1 MQSVLFN
8 LPRVYAKPKTGADRT
23 PFYLGELSSFDFDM
37 KTEIKSLPTQQK
49 FPLLQ
54 LTGGADL
61 KGSFKAST
69 YSPELIKL
77 CLGAEASS
85 DAGDVIKTLSTSV
98 PATTPFTVTTI
109 GVGDCGVLCG
119 AATYLGTSNMTKV
132 DSVTDAG
139 QYSVSN
145 GVYTFHEDDAGKN
158 IKISYTTTDVKSSKT
173 IVKNAE
179 MGKVTPVELMFYT
192 ISENQAQVY
201 KLVNATMGGMSFS
214 WKVGDFGEVSV
225 DFAASADYTSDI
237 ALEISSYDLN
247 SVA

>member
-8 LPRVYAKPKTGADRT
+8 SPTVYAKPKTGADRT
-23 PFYLGELSSFDFDM
+23 PFYLGELSGFDFDM
-37 KTEIKSLPTQQK
+37 KT
-49 FPLLQ
+49 
-54 LTGGADL
+54 DL
-61 KGSFKAST
+61 KGSFKALT

-85 DAGDVIKTLSTSV
+85 DAGDVIKTLLTSV
-98 PATTPFTVTTI
+98 PATTPFTVTTT

-132 DSVTDAG
+132 DSVTKTG

-173 IVKNAE
+173 IIKNAE

-192 ISENQAQVY
+192 ISENQAQVF

-225 DFAASADYTSDI
+225 DFAAI

-247 SVA
+247 SVV